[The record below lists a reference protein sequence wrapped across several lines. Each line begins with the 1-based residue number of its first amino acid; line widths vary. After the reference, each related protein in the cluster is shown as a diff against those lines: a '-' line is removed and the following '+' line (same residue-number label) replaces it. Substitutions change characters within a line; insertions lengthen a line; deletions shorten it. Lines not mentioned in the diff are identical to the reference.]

1 MSCKKGGYVINRHNE
16 IRDTVAKILDDVCI
30 DVNVEP
36 TLIPLT
42 GESLN
47 NRTNKA
53 NEARLDV
60 SANGFW
66 TRGDKAF
73 FDVRIFNPFALKHR
87 RQNLEKVFIANE
99 SEKKKSYN
107 QRIIQIEH
115 GSFTPLV
122 FSTNGGMGRECQHFI
137 KVLAEKI
144 AKKRNIEVSEATNW
158 IRTKLSF
165 ALIRSLVLGLRGNRG
180 RGKVVVDVGDAVIA
194 NATTRI
200 T

>member
-1 MSCKKGGYVINRHNE
+1 MLPITCVCNSPFTVDHAMPCKKGGYVINRHNE

-30 DVNVEP
+30 DVKVEP

-73 FDVRIFNPFALKHR
+73 FDVRIFNPLALKHR

-99 SEKKKSYN
+99 SEKKKCYN
-107 QRIIQIEH
+107 QRIIQIL
-115 GSFTPLV
+115 FRL
-122 FSTNGGMGRECQHFI
+122 NM
-137 KVLAEKI
+137 A
-144 AKKRNIEVSEATNW
+144 
-158 IRTKLSF
+158 LSQP
-165 ALIRSLVLGLRGNRG
+165 
-180 RGKVVVDVGDAVIA
+180 
-194 NATTRI
+194 
-200 T
+200 